1 MLSRSSLWQRLSGAS
16 LWPLAWALAAASA
29 VPWLVPERW
38 DGQVAPLL
46 LVLGGLIWSLSL
58 PLAWIRRW
66 AVVPLALGLAGFTF
80 LGLARKARWETAL
93 PIGFQALEGRIAAPW
108 TLQGERLRSRL
119 DLSSPESMRGLT
131 LPLTVPADGEQAPP
145 GPGTPVRLRAE
156 LRPIQPAPVFLAERP
171 LWRARSDEAPRRLHL
186 ASAQLMEATGPA
198 DPSLLLRLQAFA
210 RRRFEALPLGPTARD
225 LWGALTLGIPPAE
238 EAHFSVFAESGTIHI
253 LVVSGLQV
261 TLVMAAIEA
270 LLRRLRLRGVAA
282 GSIAAGLLYAAL
294 VGFSA
299 PVWRGLF
306 MGVAWAIGRSSG
318 WKLPPVAGLHLALLL
333 WLLGHPAAGAEPGF
347 LLAWWALLGLLWGA
361 EPLAGLLSPL
371 LGRIAL
377 PFARLAAPWLSTMPL
392 LALLHGGA
400 PWWGILAN
408 LLVLPL
414 VALLTPVCL
423 ALVLVPLPGLTQ
435 GAGAI
440 LTWMGDGLVPALTG
454 IAPLGTGLLWPWLLL
469 ALGWLALAHLQ
480 GRLRRTRALTVGLV
494 ALSLSLLAFR
504 GTGRAP
510 DTLSLESVDIGQGDA
525 LLLRVPGGD
534 ATLIDTGPGPWTGR
548 RLARVLSR
556 RGVREPVHLVLT
568 HAHGD
573 HAGGW
578 ATLSRIWPMLTT
590 SVPVT
595 ADDEDPWTPYRPSAG
610 ADPAGLLR
618 GDAWTRGEAAFS
630 VRWPP
635 SPFALPDPN
644 AVSIVLRVNWRD
656 RELWL
661 MGDALAVQERDLMAL
676 GEPDMKEGDR
686 PLPPVALPSNAR
698 STGACS
704 NSPSARGDGNPCPP
718 RAPRVVIGQSPITT
732 SVSLPHRLLKTGH
745 HGSRNA
751 SDPIWI
757 SALKPEV
764 AILPAG
770 LRNRF
775 EHPHPETLET
785 FRREGV
791 APWITGPSRGV
802 RASAVDGGWRIE
814 TGDGTEA
821 FTPLRNSLT
830 P

>member
-16 LWPLAWALAAASA
+16 LWPLAWTLLAACA

-38 DGQVAPLL
+38 AGQVASRWLL
-46 LVLGGLIWSLSL
+46 LGGLLVCLSL
-58 PLAWIRRW
+58 TLLRSRRW

-80 LGLARKARWETAL
+80 LGLARRARWEVAL
-93 PIGFQALEGRIAAPW
+93 PVGFQAVEGQVSTPW
-108 TLQGERLRSRL
+108 TRQGERLRSSL
-119 DLSSPESMRGLT
+119 ELSGPESLRGLS
-131 LPLTVPADGEQAPP
+131 LPLTVPAEGEQPP
-145 GPGTPVRLRAE
+145 PEPGTPVRLRAD
-156 LRPIQPAPVFLAERP
+156 LRPIQPAPGFLAERP
-171 LWRARSDEAPRRLHL
+171 LWRARSDEAPRRIHL
-186 ASAQLMEATGPA
+186 TSAQLLEVTGPA
-198 DPSLLLRLQAFA
+198 KPSLLLRLQTFV

-225 LWGALTLGIPPAE
+225 LWGALALGIPPAD

-270 LLRRLRLRGVAA
+270 LFRRLRLRWVAT
-282 GSIAAGLLYAAL
+282 GSIAAGLLYCAL

-306 MGVAWAIGRSSG
+306 MGIAWAIGRSSG

-333 WLLGHPAAGAEPGF
+333 WLLGHPAAGVEPGF
-347 LLAWWALLGLLWGA
+347 LLAWWALLGLFWGA

-371 LGRIAL
+371 LGRLAL

-414 VALLTPVCL
+414 VAFLTPVCL
-423 ALVLVPLPGLTQ
+423 LLILLPLPGLTQ
-435 GAGAI
+435 GAGAV
-440 LTWMGDGLVPALTG
+440 LTWMGDRLVPALTG
-454 IAPLGTGLLWPWLLL
+454 IAPLATGLLWPWLLL

-480 GRLRRTRALTVGLV
+480 GTLKRTRALTVGLV
-494 ALSLSLLAFR
+494 ALSLGLLASR

-510 DTLSLESVDIGQGDA
+510 GTLSLESVDIGQGDA
-525 LLLRVPGGD
+525 LLLRVPGGA

-568 HAHGD
+568 HSHGD

-578 ATLSRIWPMLTT
+578 ATLARIWPLATT

-595 ADDEDPWTPYRPSAG
+595 ADIEDPWAPFRPTAG
-610 ADPAGLLR
+610 TDPAGLLR
-618 GDAWTRGEAAFS
+618 GDAWSRGEAAFS

-635 SPFALPDPN
+635 QAFLLPDAN
-644 AVSIVLRVNWRD
+644 MVSLVLRVTWRD
-656 RELWL
+656 RDLWL
-661 MGDALAVQERDLMAL
+661 MGDALAIQERDLLDL
-676 GEPDMKEGDR
+676 GDPNMNEGDR
-686 PLPPVALPSNAR
+686 PLPSVALH
-698 STGACS
+698 
-704 NSPSARGDGNPCPP
+704 PP
-718 RAPRVVIGQSPITT
+718 RAPHVVIEQSPATT
-732 SVSLPHRLLKTGH
+732 TVPSFHRLLKAGH

-751 SDPIWI
+751 SDPAWVE
-757 SALKPEV
+757 ALQPEV
-764 AILPAG
+764 VIIPAG
-770 LRNRF
+770 FRNRF
-775 EHPHPETLET
+775 EHPHAETLAT
-785 FRREGV
+785 FHRLGLT
-791 APWITGPSRGV
+791 PWITGPSSGV
-802 RASAVDGGWRIE
+802 RVAAVAGGWRID
-814 TGDGTEA
+814 TGDGVSA
-821 FTPLRNSLT
+821 FTPLRNN
-830 P
+830 PRP